1 MAAPKLTELDND
13 AADNARAICELRAEL
28 LVLRGAHS
36 RLRERVMALEATL
49 SGSPQP
55 NNARAPRGI
64 RAGRRRSE
72 PPPAFSSAEA
82 SSEAL
87 ANPAAFA
94 ATQASPGLA
103 PLAPPPPVAAPAPAA
118 AIPSL
123 EEFAKAIAGEPPLP
137 LLTLPGLPA
146 LLDCLATLMGTV
158 PAIERAAEQP
168 LDKLD
173 RPQICKLLDDEG
185 RERGAIVLELKAAVL
200 LGAGLLALPHDE
212 ALRQVADNEPSED
225 ALLAM
230 SEICNNLTGPVNAVA
245 GNQHV
250 RSTAL
255 SGADVSALPPPRA
268 RLDLTLEG
276 SHFALVMF

>member
-1 MAAPKLTELDND
+1 VSMAAPKLSEVDND
-13 AADNARAICELRAEL
+13 AADNARAIAELRAEL

-185 RERGAIVLELKAAVL
+185 RERGAIVLK
-200 LGAGLLALPHDE
+200 
-212 ALRQVADNEPSED
+212 R
-225 ALLAM
+225 
-230 SEICNNLTGPVNAVA
+230 C
-245 GNQHV
+245 V
-250 RSTAL
+250 RWRTTSRAKMR
-255 SGADVSALPPPRA
+255 SWRCRRSATTSRGRSMRSPAISMCA
-268 RLDLTLEG
+268 RLR
-276 SHFALVMF
+276 SAAPM